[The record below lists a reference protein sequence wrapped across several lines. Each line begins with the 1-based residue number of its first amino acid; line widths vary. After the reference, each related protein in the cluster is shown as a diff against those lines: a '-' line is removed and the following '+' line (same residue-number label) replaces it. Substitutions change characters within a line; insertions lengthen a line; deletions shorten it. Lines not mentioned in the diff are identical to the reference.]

1 MEQTR
6 LPDGQHFAKFLV
18 LSLHFLLSQGSP
30 RLTILNS
37 SNYFVFEEDTESE
50 VQFSVED
57 AEKDKLSYK
66 IFINHKPVGRNISRL
81 KCYLSK
87 TPDACSSSSTD
98 CECLEQ
104 TPEHVYK
111 LKKHMQEDDGG
122 EWIFVLNGKGM
133 TEQTAINIT
142 VLSRGRVAI
151 NTTEVVKSRK
161 GELESV

>member
-1 MEQTR
+1 M
-6 LPDGQHFAKFLV
+6 
-18 LSLHFLLSQGSP
+18 
-30 RLTILNS
+30 
-37 SNYFVFEEDTESE
+37 
-50 VQFSVED
+50 
-57 AEKDKLSYK
+57 SYI

-87 TPDACSSSSTD
+87 TPDTCSSSSSD
-98 CECLEQ
+98 CECPEQ

-142 VLSRGRVAI
+142 VLSRECRMIGSSLILVLQRTHSLI
-151 NTTEVVKSRK
+151 RD
-161 GELESV
+161 